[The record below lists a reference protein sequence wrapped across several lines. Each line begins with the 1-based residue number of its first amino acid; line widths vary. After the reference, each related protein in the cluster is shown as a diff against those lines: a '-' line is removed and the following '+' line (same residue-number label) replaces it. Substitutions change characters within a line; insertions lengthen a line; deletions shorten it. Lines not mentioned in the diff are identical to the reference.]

1 MIVGGDGVSY
11 GRAFKDGKTYKQQM
25 LEEVSIDAN
34 RVHFMGKLPYA
45 EYLKVLQ
52 ISSAHVYLTVP
63 FVLSWSMLEAM
74 AAGCLVIGSDTAPV
88 REVITHEKNGLLVDF
103 FSPTAIADAVDRAL
117 SHVNELKI
125 LRTAARN
132 HVIEHYPVSR
142 SIKQYEILLSTLNKQ

>member
-1 MIVGGDGVSY
+1 
-11 GRAFKDGKTYKQQM
+11 
-25 LEEVSIDAN
+25 
-34 RVHFMGKLPYA
+34 
-45 EYLKVLQ
+45 
-52 ISSAHVYLTVP
+52 
-63 FVLSWSMLEAM
+63 MLEAM
-74 AAGCLVIGSDTAPV
+74 AAACLVIGSDTPPV

-117 SHVNELKI
+117 SHVNELKT